1 MENVWFVAAVWIGI
15 ALAAS
20 LLSLRLGI
28 SVALLEIL
36 LGVLGG
42 NFLNLQ
48 TAPWIDTLAG
58 FGAVVLTFLA
68 GAEIEPEAFKRNLKA
83 SLTIGILSF
92 LLPFFGAWL
101 FAYYVA
107 HWEMQAALIAG
118 IALSTTSVAVIYAT
132 MVETKINETDLGR
145 LILAAC
151 FITDLG
157 TVLALGIL
165 FSKFDIWLLVFI
177 LVLIPVLILL
187 PKVLPI
193 IARRW
198 SGRISEPEIKFLLL
212 LLFFLAWLATAGN
225 SEAVLPAY
233 LLGLVS
239 AGYFVADRAVL
250 NRLRVIAFAVFTPF
264 YFIKA
269 GLYVSFPAIASGIL
283 LIIAL
288 LGVKV
293 VAKFIGVYPAARF
306 FRFNIKTSN
315 YMTLLMSTGL
325 TFGSIS
331 ALFGLTNNI
340 IDGTQ
345 YTILVTV
352 VLGSAIIPTLI
363 AQTWFRPDGV
373 EVREVE
379 LNRPCNT
386 DYNEQG
392 DREDYASFPAVNH
405 IKDDDSINL
414 GGE

>member
-1 MENVWFVAAVWIGI
+1 MENVWLTATMWIGI

-20 LLSLRLGI
+20 LLSIRLGI
-28 SVALLEIL
+28 SVALLEIF

-42 NFLNLQ
+42 NLLNLQ
-48 TAPWIDTLAG
+48 TTPWIDFLAS
-58 FGAVVLTFLA
+58 FGAIVLTFLA
-68 GAEIEPEAFKRNLKA
+68 GAEIEPAAFKRNLKA
-83 SLTIGILSF
+83 SLPIGILSF
-92 LLPFFGAWL
+92 LLPFGGAWL
-101 FAYYVA
+101 FTYYVA

-118 IALSTTSVAVIYAT
+118 IALSTTSVAVVYAV
-132 MVETKINETDLGR
+132 MIETKLNETDLGR

-177 LVLIPVLILL
+177 FVLALIMVLL
-187 PKVLPI
+187 PKLLPI

-212 LLFFLAWLATAGN
+212 VLFLLAWLATAGN

-233 LLGLVS
+233 LVGLVS
-239 AGYFVADRAVL
+239 AGYFFKDRTVL
-250 NRLRVIAFAVFTPF
+250 HRLRVIAFAVLTPF

-269 GLYVSFPAIASGIL
+269 GLYVSFSAILTGAL
-283 LIIAL
+283 LIFAL

-293 VAKFIGVYPAARF
+293 AAKFIGVYPTARLF
-306 FRFNIKTSN
+306 KFNIKTSN

-325 TFGSIS
+325 TFGTIA

-340 IDGTQ
+340 IDRTQ

-352 VLGSAIIPTLI
+352 VLGSAVVPTLI
-363 AQTWFRPDGV
+363 AQTWFRPDGK
-373 EVREVE
+373 EVLETAMPEKLNTANGAE
-379 LNRPCNT
+379 LQQV
-386 DYNEQG
+386 D
-392 DREDYASFPAVNH
+392 
-405 IKDDDSINL
+405 
-414 GGE
+414 

>member
-1 MENVWFVAAVWIGI
+1 MENVWFIAFIWIGI

-20 LLSLRLGI
+20 LLSIRLGI
-28 SVALLEIL
+28 SVALLEIF

-42 NFLNLQ
+42 NLINLQ
-48 TAPWIDTLAG
+48 TTPWIDFLAS
-58 FGAVVLTFLA
+58 FGAIVLTFLA
-68 GAEIEPEAFKRNLKA
+68 GAEIEPSAFKRNLKA

-92 LLPFFGAWL
+92 LLPFLGAWL
-101 FAYYVA
+101 FTYYVA

-118 IALSTTSVAVIYAT
+118 VALSTTSVAVVYAV
-132 MVETKINETDLGR
+132 MIETRLNETNLGR

-165 FSKFDIWLLVFI
+165 FSKFDIWLLIFI
-177 LVLIPVLILL
+177 LVFIPTLVFL
-187 PKVLPI
+187 PKLLPI
-193 IARRW
+193 ITRRW

-212 LLFFLAWLATAGN
+212 VLFLLAWLATAGK

-233 LLGLVS
+233 LVGLVS
-239 AGYFVADRAVL
+239 AGYFFKDRTVL
-250 NRLRVIAFAVFTPF
+250 HRLRVIAFAVLTPF

-269 GLYVSFPAIASGIL
+269 GLYVSFPAILTGAL
-283 LIIAL
+283 LILAL

-293 VAKFIGVYPAARF
+293 AAKFIGVYPSARLF
-306 FRFNIKTSN
+306 KFNIKTSN

-325 TFGSIS
+325 TFGTIS
-331 ALFGLTNNI
+331 ALFGFTNNI

-352 VLGSAIIPTLI
+352 VLGSAVVPTLL
-363 AQTWFRPDGV
+363 AQAWFRPDGK
-373 EVREVE
+373 E
-379 LNRPCNT
+379 LEPVGAT
-386 DYNEQG
+386 SDE
-392 DREDYASFPAVNH
+392 AVMPLLEADKN
-405 IKDDDSINL
+405 DINS

>member
-1 MENVWFVAAVWIGI
+1 MENVWLTATMWIGI

-20 LLSLRLGI
+20 LLSIRLGI
-28 SVALLEIL
+28 SVALLEIF

-42 NFLNLQ
+42 NLLNLQ
-48 TAPWIDTLAG
+48 TTPWIDFLAS
-58 FGAVVLTFLA
+58 FGAIVLTFLA
-68 GAEIEPEAFKRNLKA
+68 GAEIEPAAFKRNLKA
-83 SLTIGILSF
+83 SLPIGILSF
-92 LLPFFGAWL
+92 LLPFGGAWL
-101 FAYYVA
+101 FTYYVA

-118 IALSTTSVAVIYAT
+118 IALSTTSVAVVYAV
-132 MVETKINETDLGR
+132 MIETKLNETDLGR

-177 LVLIPVLILL
+177 FVLALIMVLL
-187 PKVLPI
+187 PKLLPI

-212 LLFFLAWLATAGN
+212 VLFLLAWLATAGN

-233 LLGLVS
+233 LVGLVS
-239 AGYFVADRAVL
+239 AGYFFKDRTVL
-250 NRLRVIAFAVFTPF
+250 HRLRVIAFAVLTPF

-269 GLYVSFPAIASGIL
+269 GLYVSFSAILTGAV
-283 LIIAL
+283 LIFAL

-293 VAKFIGVYPAARF
+293 AAKFIGVYPTARLF
-306 FRFNIKTSN
+306 KFNIKTSN

-325 TFGSIS
+325 TFGTIA

-340 IDGTQ
+340 IDKTQ

-352 VLGSAIIPTLI
+352 VLGSAVVPTLI
-363 AQTWFRPDGV
+363 AQTWFRPDGK
-373 EVREVE
+373 EVLETAMPEKLNTANGAE
-379 LNRPCNT
+379 LQQV
-386 DYNEQG
+386 D
-392 DREDYASFPAVNH
+392 
-405 IKDDDSINL
+405 
-414 GGE
+414 

>member
-1 MENVWFVAAVWIGI
+1 MENVWLTATMWIGI

-20 LLSLRLGI
+20 LLSIRLGI
-28 SVALLEIL
+28 SVALLEIF

-42 NFLNLQ
+42 NLLNLQ
-48 TAPWIDTLAG
+48 TTPWIDFLAS
-58 FGAVVLTFLA
+58 FGAIVLTFLA
-68 GAEIEPEAFKRNLKA
+68 GAEIEPAAFKRNLKA
-83 SLTIGILSF
+83 SLPIGILSF
-92 LLPFFGAWL
+92 LLPFGGAWL
-101 FAYYVA
+101 FTYYVA

-118 IALSTTSVAVIYAT
+118 IALSTTSVAVVYAV
-132 MVETKINETDLGR
+132 MIETKLNETDLGR

-177 LVLIPVLILL
+177 FVLALIMVLL
-187 PKVLPI
+187 PKLLPI

-212 LLFFLAWLATAGN
+212 VLFLLAWLATAGN

-233 LLGLVS
+233 LVGLVS
-239 AGYFVADRAVL
+239 AGYFFKDRTVL
-250 NRLRVIAFAVFTPF
+250 HRLRVIAFAVLTPF

-269 GLYVSFPAIASGIL
+269 GLYVSFSAILTGAV
-283 LIIAL
+283 LIFAL

-293 VAKFIGVYPAARF
+293 AAKFIGVYPTARLF
-306 FRFNIKTSN
+306 KFNIKTSN

-325 TFGSIS
+325 TFGTIA

-340 IDGTQ
+340 IDRTQ

-352 VLGSAIIPTLI
+352 VLGSAVVPTLI
-363 AQTWFRPDGV
+363 AQTWFRPDGK
-373 EVREVE
+373 EVLETAMPEKLNTANGAE
-379 LNRPCNT
+379 LQQV
-386 DYNEQG
+386 D
-392 DREDYASFPAVNH
+392 
-405 IKDDDSINL
+405 
-414 GGE
+414 

>member
-1 MENVWFVAAVWIGI
+1 MIENVWFVATIWVGI

-20 LLSLRLGI
+20 LLSIRLGI
-28 SVALLEIL
+28 SVALLEIF

-42 NFLNLQ
+42 NLLNLH
-48 TAPWIDTLAG
+48 TTPWIDFLAS
-58 FGAVVLTFLA
+58 FGAIVLTFLA

-83 SLTIGILSF
+83 SLIIGISSF
-92 LLPFFGAWL
+92 LLPFVGAWL
-101 FAYYVA
+101 FTYYVA

-118 IALSTTSVAVIYAT
+118 IALSTTSVAVVYAV
-132 MVETKINETDLGR
+132 MIETKLNETDLGR

-177 LVLIPVLILL
+177 LVLMPILIFL
-187 PKVLPI
+187 PKVLPV

-212 LLFFLAWLATAGN
+212 VLFLLAWLATAGN

-233 LLGLVS
+233 LVGLVS
-239 AGYFVADRAVL
+239 AGYFFKDRTVL
-250 NRLRVIAFAVFTPF
+250 HRLRVIAFAVLTPF

-269 GLYVSFPAIASGIL
+269 GLYVSFPAILTGAL
-283 LIIAL
+283 LILAL

-293 VAKFIGVYPAARF
+293 ATKFIGVYPSARL

-325 TFGSIS
+325 TFGTIS

-340 IDGTQ
+340 IDRTQ

-352 VLGSAIIPTLI
+352 VLGSAVVPTMI
-363 AQTWFRPDGV
+363 AQTWFRPDGK
-373 EVREVE
+373 EVQEVA
-379 LNRPCNT
+379 RPENLITVGSAVLPVVDNLT
-386 DYNEQG
+386 DADN
-392 DREDYASFPAVNH
+392 
-405 IKDDDSINL
+405 INS